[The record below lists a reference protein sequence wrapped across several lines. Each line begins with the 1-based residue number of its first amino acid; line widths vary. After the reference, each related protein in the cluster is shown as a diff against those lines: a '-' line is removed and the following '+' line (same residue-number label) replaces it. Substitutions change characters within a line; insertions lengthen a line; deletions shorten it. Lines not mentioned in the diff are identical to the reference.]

1 MATRRAA
8 QAEATRRDIVS
19 AARRLFVERGYEATS
34 MKDIAAAAD
43 VSVQT
48 IYDSVGGKAA
58 LITAINEAMS
68 AEVGTADLIGDTLET
83 GSAQDLL
90 EMQVRIALAYVQH
103 SGDLLRV
110 AGGTAEPAVQE
121 IMVNGRRRHATGAR
135 RVADALAARGA
146 LRPGIDAAAA
156 ADILAVVADPQY
168 LMILRDGYRWST
180 ERVRSHAVDTMRTML
195 LA

>member
-8 QAEATRRDIVS
+8 QAEATRRDIVR
-19 AARRLFVERGYEATS
+19 AARQLFVEHGYEATS

-68 AEVGTADLIGDTLET
+68 AEVGTVNLIGDTFEN
-83 GSAQDLL
+83 GSVQDLL
-90 EMQVRIALAYVQH
+90 ELQVRISLAYVQH

-110 AGGTAEPAVQE
+110 AGGTAEPAVHE
-121 IMVNGRRRHATGAR
+121 IMVNGRRRHAAGAR
-135 RVADALAARGA
+135 RIADALGARGA
-146 LRPGIDAAAA
+146 LRPGLEVAAA
-156 ADILAVVADPQY
+156 ADILAVVTDPQY
-168 LMILRDGYRWST
+168 LMILRDGYRWN
-180 ERVRSHAVDTMRTML
+180 VDRIRTFVLDALRALL

>member
-8 QAEATRRDIVS
+8 QAEATRRDIVR
-19 AARRLFVERGYEATS
+19 AARQLFVERGYEATS

-68 AEVGTADLIGDTLET
+68 AEVGTADLIGDTLEK
-83 GSAQDLL
+83 GSPQELL
-90 EMQVRIALAYVQH
+90 ELQVRIALAYVQH

-110 AGGTAEPAVQE
+110 AGGTAEPAVHE
-121 IMVNGRRRHATGAR
+121 IMVTGRRPH
-135 RVADALAARGA
+135 VADALAARGA

-156 ADILAVVADPQY
+156 ADVIAVVSDPQY
-168 LMILRDGYRWST
+168 LMILRDGYRWSVD
-180 ERVRSHAVDTMRTML
+180 RARAFAVDTMRTSL